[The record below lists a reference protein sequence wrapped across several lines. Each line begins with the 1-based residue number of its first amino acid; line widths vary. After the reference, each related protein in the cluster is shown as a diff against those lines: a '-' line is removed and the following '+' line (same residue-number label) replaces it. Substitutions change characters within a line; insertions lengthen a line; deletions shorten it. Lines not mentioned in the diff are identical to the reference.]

1 MNINEPKKVIF
12 EENDL
17 GLKIK
22 ENFAPR
28 NFIIEEVDKS
38 YAKIKVV
45 GVGGAGCNAVSSL
58 LSMGL
63 EGVDFYAINTDIQA
77 LKGSDVKNKLQI
89 GQNITYGLG
98 TGGDPCVG
106 EKAALE
112 SKDAIQ
118 ELLSGSDMVFIT
130 AGLGGGTGTGASP
143 IISQIAKEMGILT
156 VTIVTKPFVFEG
168 PIRMRQAIWGIDR
181 LREFVDTLIVI
192 SNEKLLEI
200 TGPKATLLEAFN
212 IVNDVLYQG
221 VRSISDLITVP
232 GLMNV
237 DFADI
242 KMIMGEKGGAVMGVG
257 IGKGE
262 GRAVEALKK
271 ACASP
276 LLDKIVIEGAKG
288 ILINV
293 TGGKDITLREVSDAI
308 KVIYESAAPDANIK
322 WGVVID
328 ESMKDELNITIIAT
342 GFEDEENEKK
352 SEKENENQVKLTNP
366 SGMTLRT
373 KLESLMSQEVLK
385 RPGEKKNQDI
395 QTDKI
400 LNKEG
405 ENPSG
410 SYLSK
415 MRDEKVEKG
424 NLSEVNNPIEKELF
438 AELDTDDDLE
448 KPAFLRRRKTLFQI
462 EQ

>member
-1 MNINEPKKVIF
+1 MNISEPKKAIF
-12 EENDL
+12 GENNL
-17 GLKIK
+17 GLKVK
-22 ENFAPR
+22 ESFAQR
-28 NFIIEEVDKS
+28 NFVIEEVSKS
-38 YAKIKVV
+38 YARIKVV
-45 GVGGAGCNAVSSL
+45 GVGGAGCNAVNNL
-58 LSMGL
+58 LSTGL
-63 EGVDFYAINTDIQA
+63 EGVDFYVINTDLQA
-77 LKGSDVKNKLQI
+77 LKGSEVKNKLQI
-89 GQNITYGLG
+89 GQNITFGLG

-106 EKAALE
+106 EKSALE
-112 SKDAIQ
+112 SKEAIQ
-118 ELLSGSDMVFIT
+118 ELLTGADMVFIT
-130 AGLGGGTGTGASP
+130 GGLGGGTGTGASP

-156 VTIVTKPFVFEG
+156 VAIVTKPFVFEG
-168 PIRMRQAIWGIDR
+168 PIRMRQAIWGIER
-181 LREFVDTLIVI
+181 LREFVDTLIVV

-200 TGPKATLLEAFN
+200 TGPKSTLLEAFN
-212 IVNDVLYQG
+212 IVDDVLYQG

-242 KMIMGEKGGAVMGVG
+242 RMIMGEKGGAVMGVG

-293 TGGKDITLREVSDAI
+293 TGGKDITLREVSEAI
-308 KVIYESAAPDANIK
+308 KLIYESASANANIK

-328 ESMKDELNITIIAT
+328 ESMKDELKITIIAT
-342 GFEDEENEKK
+342 GFEDEETEKK
-352 SEKENENQVKLTNP
+352 AEKGNENQAKLTNS
-366 SGMTLRT
+366 SGMTLKT

-385 RPGEKKNQDI
+385 RPAEKR
-395 QTDKI
+395 T
-400 LNKEG
+400 LE
-405 ENPSG
+405 S
-410 SYLSK
+410 LT
-415 MRDEKVEKG
+415 EKVLHKNFEGSSASSIAKPREDKAEKG
-424 NLSEVNNPIEKELF
+424 ETNNPIEKELF
-438 AELDTDDDLE
+438 QDLDNEDDLE